1 MPDNQDASGSRH
13 HTARGTTDSR
23 AARVAQFT
31 RYGWGVL
38 GYNLLVILWGAYVR
52 ATWSCAGCELTHRTA
67 SGLALAA
74 VVLLMFW
81 ARRLFAPGS
90 TTRRAAHLAM
100 VLMVTAA
107 LVGAGLVLFERITDN
122 DALARACWLAAH
134 LFTTFL
140 LIAALA
146 LVPWFAS
153 GHRAPK
159 IRGGGRSVTMLGLSL
174 AGILLL
180 SMTGAVITLGDSLLP
195 AAMAEGLA
203 QDPSPTALWLPRM
216 RVIHPILAVLVG
228 GLILLTAGVV
238 SRDHPSR
245 TTQDLGLGLA
255 VLVAAQMIAG
265 LMNVMLMAPVW
276 MQIFHLLLADGIWL
290 TVVLFGAAALGTT
303 GGRQQR
309 AD

>member
-1 MPDNQDASGSRH
+1 MPDNQ
-13 HTARGTTDSR
+13 DSR
-23 AARVAQFT
+23 AARVARFT

-38 GYNLLVILWGAYVR
+38 GYNLLVILWGASVR
-52 ATWSCAGCELTHRTA
+52 AMGSCAGCELTHRTT

-90 TTRRAAHLAM
+90 TTRRAAHAATA
-100 VLMVTAA
+100 LMVTEA
-107 LVGAGLVLFERITDN
+107 LVSTGLVLFEMVADN
-122 DALARACWLAAH
+122 DAVARASWLAAH
-134 LFTTFL
+134 LLTTFL

-146 LVPWFAS
+146 LVPWFGS

-159 IRGGGRSVTMLGLSL
+159 IRTGGRSVTLLACSL
-174 AGILLL
+174 VGLLL
-180 SMTGAVITLGDSLLP
+180 LGMTGAVTALGDTLFPSATL
-195 AAMAEGLA
+195 AEGLA
-203 QDPSPTALWLPRM
+203 QDLSPTAHWLIRL

-228 GLILLTAGVV
+228 GMILLTAGVV

-255 VLVAAQMIAG
+255 VLVAAQLIAG
-265 LMNVMLMAPVW
+265 LMNLMLLAPVW
-276 MQIFHLLLADGIWL
+276 MQLVHLLLADLLWL
-290 TVVLFGAAALGTT
+290 TLVIFGASVLQTAD
-303 GGRQQR
+303 GGRQT

>member
-1 MPDNQDASGSRH
+1 MPDNQ
-13 HTARGTTDSR
+13 DSR
-23 AARVAQFT
+23 AARVARFT
-31 RYGWGVL
+31 RYGWSVL

-52 ATWSCAGCELTHRTA
+52 ATGSCAGCELTHRTT

-90 TTRRAAHLAM
+90 TTRRVAHVAM
-100 VLMVTAA
+100 VLMITEA
-107 LVGAGLVLFERITDN
+107 LVSAGLVLFEMVADN
-122 DALARACWLAAH
+122 HALARASWLAAH
-134 LFTTFL
+134 LFSTFL

-159 IRGGGRSVTMLGLSL
+159 IRGGGRSVTLLALSL
-174 AGILLL
+174 AGLLL
-180 SMTGAVITLGDSLLP
+180 LGMTGAVTALGDALLP
-195 AAMAEGLA
+195 SASLAEGLA
-203 QDPSPTALWLPRM
+203 QDPSPTALWLPRL

-245 TTQDLGLGLA
+245 TTQDFGLGLA
-255 VLVAAQMIAG
+255 VLVAAQLIAG
-265 LMNVMLMAPVW
+265 LMNLMLMAPVW
-276 MQIFHLLLADGIWL
+276 MQIFHLLLALTIWL
-290 TVVLFGAAALGTT
+290 TVVLFGAAALGTAQKR
-303 GGRQQR
+303 G
-309 AD
+309 

>member
-1 MPDNQDASGSRH
+1 MPDNQ
-13 HTARGTTDSR
+13 DSR
-23 AARVAQFT
+23 AARVARFT

-52 ATWSCAGCELTHRTA
+52 ATGSCAGCELTHRTT

-90 TTRRAAHLAM
+90 TTRRVAHVAM
-100 VLMVTAA
+100 VLMITEA
-107 LVGAGLVLFERITDN
+107 LVSAGLVLFEMLADN
-122 DALARACWLAAH
+122 DALARASWLAAH

-159 IRGGGRSVTMLGLSL
+159 IRGGGRSVTLLALSL
-174 AGILLL
+174 AGLLVL
-180 SMTGAVITLGDSLLP
+180 GMTGAVTALGDALLP
-195 AAMAEGLA
+195 SATLAKGLA
-203 QDPSPTALWLPRM
+203 QDPSPTALWLTRL
-216 RVIHPILAVLVG
+216 RVIHPILAVLVAG
-228 GLILLTAGVV
+228 MILLTAGVV

-245 TTQDLGLGLA
+245 TTQDFGLGLA

-265 LMNVMLMAPVW
+265 LMNLMLMAPVW
-276 MQIFHLLLADGIWL
+276 MQIFHLLLAVGIWL
-290 TVVLFGAAALGTT
+290 TVVLFGAAALGT
-303 GGRQQR
+303 
-309 AD
+309 ADG